1 VVTDIPWADEPIG
14 RGAFIRSV
22 VRRAMGLGLL
32 AGAGEMVGVAAT
44 VKITLGFDE
53 AVVLGAVCMLLGV
66 ILSIG
71 FAVLFGGLGAYLL
84 RSDAVRAEARALGW
98 VAGGLAAW
106 HLWPAGWVLVD
117 AQGRLPSAMAFFAM
131 PFGVSGVVTLNARYW
146 VRRAVRR
153 VQDGM
158 PSGLSWGVFSV
169 GTAVLMVLISS
180 FSTSGR
186 QYGSQMALDTDPSV
200 LLITVDTLRRD
211 HVSVYPGSKVQTPV
225 LEELAEEGIV
235 FENAITPFPETAP
248 AHSAMFTGI
257 HPVRTGVLSNGHSLH
272 KRYKTLAEH
281 LSAEG
286 YATAAFVSSFAVDA
300 RTGLDQGF
308 QAYDDDFFPGLRGLS
323 EIRLAKLVLR
333 AVMRFGDPMQ
343 FRPFLERPAEDTLA
357 RALGWVRNHGQRPF
371 FLWVHLFEPHAPYET
386 HGAADAPDVDHSE
399 ILANEG
405 AVTYDPELVASLQKL
420 YAEEVAYTDAVLGD
434 FLDGMR
440 DVVDRPMSIIFTS
453 DHGEM
458 LGEHDIHFNHH
469 GIYDETLRVPLI
481 VVPHKGGHLVNRVS
495 AQVRVLDIPNTVM
508 GLLGVDEWDGVESGN
523 LMDFAHGLQDRDFA
537 SFLMGRTQRASDEG
551 MIFGFRA
558 AQQNGKP
565 GEMLKFMW
573 QTDNELSQL
582 FDLVN
587 DPGETTDIAETQ
599 PVAIESMQKQVRK
612 ELGTA
617 APEGEG
623 ADATEMQALKVLGYI
638 E

>member
-1 VVTDIPWADEPIG
+1 MSDIPWADEPIE
-14 RGAFIRSV
+14 RGVFVRAV
-22 VRRAMGLGLL
+22 VRRSVGLGLL
-32 AGAGEMVGVAAT
+32 AGAGEMVGIAAT

-53 AVVLGAVCMLLGV
+53 AILLGALCMVLGV
-66 ILSIG
+66 ILSLG
-71 FAVLFGGLGAYLL
+71 CALLFAGLGSVRLG
-84 RSDAVRAEARALGW
+84 SDAVRAEARALGW
-98 VAGGLAAW
+98 VAGGLVAW

-117 AQGRLPSAMAFFAM
+117 VQGRLPSAMAFFAM
-131 PFGVSGVVTLNARYW
+131 PLGVIGVVSLNARYW
-146 VRRAVRR
+146 VRRAARKLA
-153 VQDGM
+153 DGI
-158 PSGLSWGVFSV
+158 PVGPSWGMFSL
-169 GTAVLMVLISS
+169 GLATLMVLISS
-180 FSTSGR
+180 FTTSGR

-211 HVSVYPGSKVQTPV
+211 HVSVYPGSKVETPV

-235 FENAITPFPETAP
+235 FDNAVTPFPETAP
-248 AHSAMFTGI
+248 AHAAMFTGI

-281 LSAEG
+281 LGDEG

-308 QAYDDDFFPGLRGLS
+308 QAYDDDFFSGLRGFS
-323 EIRLAKLVLR
+323 EVRLAKLLLR
-333 AVMRFGDPMQ
+333 VVMRFGDPMQ
-343 FRPFLERPAEDTLA
+343 FRPFLERPAEDTLG

-386 HGAADAPDVDHSE
+386 HGASDAPDVHHSA

-405 AVTYDPELVASLQKL
+405 AVTYDAELVAALQKL
-420 YAEEVAYTDAVLGD
+420 YAEEVAYTDSVLGD

-458 LGEHDIHFNHH
+458 LGEHDLHFNHH
-469 GIYDETLRVPLI
+469 GMYDETVRVPLI
-481 VVPHKGGHLVNRVS
+481 VVPHKEGHMVNRVPS
-495 AQVRVLDIPNTVM
+495 QVRLMDIPNTVM
-508 GLLGVDEWDGVESGN
+508 GLLGVDEWDDVESGN
-523 LMDFAHGLQDRDFA
+523 LMELAHGLQDRDFA
-537 SFLMGRTQRASDEG
+537 SFLMGRTERSSDKG
-551 MIFGFRA
+551 MMFGFRA
-558 AQQNGKP
+558 AQQNGKS

-573 QTDNELSQL
+573 SADSDESQL
-582 FDLVN
+582 YDLVN
-587 DPGETTDIAETQ
+587 DPMELNDIASTQ
-599 PVAIESMQKQVRK
+599 PGAIESMQLQVRK

-623 ADATEMQALKVLGYI
+623 ANDTELQALQMLGYVQ
-638 E
+638 